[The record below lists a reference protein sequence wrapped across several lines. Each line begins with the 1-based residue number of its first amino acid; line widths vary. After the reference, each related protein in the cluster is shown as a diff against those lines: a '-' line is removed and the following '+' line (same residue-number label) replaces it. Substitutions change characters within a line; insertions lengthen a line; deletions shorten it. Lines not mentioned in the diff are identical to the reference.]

1 MLTLF
6 FVDPEYLNFYFLYFF
21 VLFFFFFFS
30 FCNCRL
36 AVKKIHAVH
45 G

>member
-21 VLFFFFFFS
+21 VLFFFFFS